1 MIGYLYQE
9 LTERIIRSFY
19 NVYDQLGY
27 GFLEHVYENALV
39 IELEEMGLEVER
51 QKKIEVMYKGQEV
64 GLYVADIVVKDKVV
78 VEVKAISKLIKA
90 NEMQLLN
97 YLKATGMQVGLVVNF
112 GPRIEFKRKYLDL
125 KGKNQRLDSDK
136 SLIRDDKFSTRA

>member
-1 MIGYLYQE
+1 MIGYLYQG
-9 LTERIIRSFY
+9 LTEKVIRCFY
-19 NVYDQLGY
+19 NVYDGLGY

-64 GLYVADIVVKDKVV
+64 GLYAADIVVEDKVII
-78 VEVKAISKLIKA
+78 EVKAIANLVKA

-112 GPRIEFKRKYLDL
+112 GPRIEFKRKYLNSKD
-125 KGKNQRLDSDK
+125 
-136 SLIRDDKFSTRA
+136 